1 MHARDNVRD
10 FVAVHFCMLTNP
22 FLGLTSYY
30 PFLPQ
35 MTTLALYLT
44 HVTLLLYL
52 DATQLTKRLATE
64 NLVMFEFKGKKE
76 HYNNWDN

>member
-1 MHARDNVRD
+1 
-10 FVAVHFCMLTNP
+10 
-22 FLGLTSYY
+22 
-30 PFLPQ
+30 

-76 HYNNWDN
+76 HYNNWDNYSGGNRNRGEIGFAYSSKTLAMTAK